1 MAQKVQHRR
10 LSLSDLA
17 DAESAAQA
25 HDEAQACEQA
35 FAFAAV
41 EAAEEQARAA
51 DAAMEAD
58 APESAEAA
66 EAAGAVAQAAA
77 VAEWCDAQRENE
89 AEVAAEIAQADV
101 RASIETVDFVTLD
114 AAIGAA
120 ERIAEEP
127 DLQQDFM
134 QLAEEELRSI
144 CVRTYVGHPT
154 EAEIEEDVAEWRQ
167 RLHAIGEAELRRR
180 AQASAEAAEWRR
192 VQEEAD
198 REARDWSILLSRSDD
213 QALARLNS
221 LVVAEMSRR
230 GMMARWQL

>member
-89 AEVAAEIAQADV
+89 AEIAQADV
-101 RASIETVDFVTLD
+101 RSTDTVDFVTLD

-134 QLAEEELRSI
+134 QLAEEELRSV
-144 CVRTYVGHPT
+144 CYCTNVGHTT
-154 EAEIEEDVAEWRQ
+154 EAEIEEEVAEWRQ

-180 AQASAEAAEWRR
+180 AQASSEAAAERR
-192 VQEEAD
+192 AQEAAD